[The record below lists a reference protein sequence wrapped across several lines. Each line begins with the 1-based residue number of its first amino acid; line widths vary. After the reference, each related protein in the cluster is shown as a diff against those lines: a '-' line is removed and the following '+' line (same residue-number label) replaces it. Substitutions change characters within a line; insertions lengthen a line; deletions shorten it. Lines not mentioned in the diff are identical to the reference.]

1 MQAWVVGVR
10 ARCHG
15 LASSG
20 PTLAHKALRALAR
33 PLLLTCLCVAT
44 AVPAK
49 ELEFRNLDVAHETQ
63 GPSAPMQSGWGADR
77 VARPGEW
84 NPSAQILLAEVK
96 EALKAR
102 GAPGAASASV
112 ASLVVIYPDIGE
124 PYRTVFTSIIE
135 GIEEIAKTHVRSFA
149 IAANADPGDLNNQLK
164 QSGIKVVIA
173 LGQQGWKATAGL
185 DKDIAVVVGCVLKMP
200 DGGNRTMMGISL
212 TPDPAQLFARLKSLQ
227 PSVKKVHVVYSVQAN
242 EWLIKLAREAA
253 RVQGLELIAH
263 EARDLS
269 GAAKLYESIF
279 ANATS
284 GKDAVWLPN
293 DSTTVDEN
301 TILPLVLQES
311 WTRGV
316 PIFSSNFAHVKKGA
330 LFALYP
336 NNFELGRDLASV
348 ALGAMGPEA
357 ERRGFSL
364 LQALN
369 VAVNLRTA
377 SHVGISIASQ
387 QQRSFTSVFPER

>member
-1 MQAWVVGVR
+1 MDVPA
-10 ARCHG
+10 
-15 LASSG
+15 
-20 PTLAHKALRALAR
+20 RALHGA
-33 PLLLTCLCVAT
+33 LWLICLVFAP
-44 AVPAK
+44 VLPAK
-49 ELEFRNLDVAHETQ
+49 EMDYRNLDVARDGQDPTV
-63 GPSAPMQSGWGADR
+63 APQYAWGGDTI
-77 VARPGEW
+77 VAPRDW
-84 NPSAQILLAEVK
+84 NPSAQVLLAQAKEV
-96 EALKAR
+96 LKAR
-102 GAPGAASASV
+102 GTPANAGANL

-124 PYRTVFTSIIE
+124 PYRAVFTSIIE
-135 GIEEIAKTHVRSFA
+135 GIEDTAKTRVRSFA
-149 IAANADPGDLNNQLK
+149 IAANADPADLNNQLK
-164 QSGIKVVIA
+164 QSGTKVVIA

-200 DGGNRTMMGISL
+200 DSGNRTMMGISL

-227 PSVKKVHVVYSVQAN
+227 PSVKKVHVVYSAQAN

-253 RVQGLELIAH
+253 RAQGLELVAH
-263 EARDLS
+263 EAHDLA
-269 GAAKLYESIF
+269 GAAKLYETIF
-279 ANATS
+279 SNVTS

-336 NNFELGRDLASV
+336 NNVELGRDLASV

-357 ERRGFSL
+357 DRRGFSL

-387 QQRSFTSVFPER
+387 QQRSFTSVFPEQ

>member
-1 MQAWVVGVR
+1 MGDAVR
-10 ARCHG
+10 ALQGVLLLVLMG
-15 LASSG
+15 LAG
-20 PTLAHKALRALAR
+20 AL
-33 PLLLTCLCVAT
+33 
-44 AVPAK
+44 PAK
-49 ELEFRNLDVAHETQ
+49 ELDFRTVTPAPDAAGMPVPSRGGWTIDRPLAQ
-63 GPSAPMQSGWGADR
+63 GDWS
-77 VARPGEW
+77 
-84 NPSAQILLAEVK
+84 PSAQILLAEAK
-96 EALKAR
+96 EALKAKST
-102 GAPGAASASV
+102 PGSGGSGL
-112 ASLVVIYPDIGE
+112 ASLVVVYPDIGE

-135 GIEEIAKTHVRSFA
+135 GIEEIAKTHVRSIP
-149 IAANADPGDLNNQLK
+149 IAANSDPAELNNQLK
-164 QSGIKVVIA
+164 QSGTKVVIA
-173 LGQQGWKATAGL
+173 LGQQGWKASIGL

-200 DGGNRTMMGISL
+200 DGGNRTVMGISL
-212 TPDPAQLFARLKSLQ
+212 TPDPAQLFGRLKSLQ
-227 PSVKKVHVVYSVQAN
+227 PSVKKVHVVYSAQAN
-242 EWLIKLAREAA
+242 EWLIKVAREAA
-253 RVQGLELIAH
+253 RAQGLELVAH

-336 NNFELGRDLASV
+336 NNVELGRDLASV
-348 ALGAMGPEA
+348 ALGAIGPEA
-357 ERRGFSL
+357 DRRGFSL

-387 QQRSFTSVFPER
+387 QQRSFTSVFPEQ